1 MNNLTNQQKGSLM
14 AFIAIMFITPDSLL
28 IRLSNIETWGML
40 FYRGAIPFALVL
52 IGLIFFYKNKFFK
65 ALFKI
70 GYPGLFYVISFSIC
84 NITFIISIQNTNVAN
99 TLLMVALAPML
110 SAILGAVFLK
120 EKPDNKTWVAIVITF
135 IACVY
140 IFYDSLSLGNFYGD
154 LFGLITSFGL
164 ACNANIA
171 RYAKSTDLVPAAV
184 IGKSCVAIFA
194 FFFVKDFSL
203 IGNDIYY
210 IPLMCVMCVAIPF
223 VLVTIAPRFITAAE
237 VNLFFL
243 LETILGPL
251 WVWIVIKEQ
260 PSDETIYGGIVI
272 IITIAVHSLL
282 AIKKTQTKTTQ
293 PTIT

>member
-1 MNNLTNQQKGSLM
+1 
-14 AFIAIMFITPDSLL
+14 
-28 IRLSNIETWGML
+28 
-40 FYRGAIPFALVL
+40 
-52 IGLIFFYKNKFFK
+52 
-65 ALFKI
+65 
-70 GYPGLFYVISFSIC
+70 
-84 NITFIISIQNTNVAN
+84 
-99 TLLMVALAPML
+99 MVALAPML
-110 SAILGAVFLK
+110 SAILGAIFLK
-120 EKPDNKTWVAIVITF
+120 EKPDNKTWVAIIITF

-184 IGKSCVAIFA
+184 IGKSCVALFA
-194 FFFVKDFSL
+194 FFFVKDFAL
-203 IGNDIYY
+203 VGNDLFY

-260 PSDETIYGGIVI
+260 PSPETIYGGIVI
-272 IITIAVHSLL
+272 IITIAIHSLL
-282 AIKKTQTKTTQ
+282 AIKKTQTKTT
-293 PTIT
+293 